1 MKTIDKILFP
11 IDLTEDFQA
20 LFPWVMTFAKKFNAT
35 LYVLFVT
42 QDLAEFSTFYVPH
55 VNIKSFQDEVM
66 KSAQQKL
73 KEVVQQSFKDFP
85 KVESG
90 VAVGAPAEKIIETAK
105 KQKAD
110 LIVMGTHGR
119 KGIERTIFGSVAD
132 KVVREAPC
140 PVVCI
145 HPGRD

>member
-1 MKTIDKILFP
+1 MKAIHKILFP
-11 IDLTEDFQA
+11 IDLTEDYQA
-20 LFPWVMTFAKKFNAT
+20 LFPWVMTFAKKFDAT

-55 VNIKSFQDEVM
+55 INIKSFQDEVM

-73 KEVVQQSFKDFP
+73 NEVMKESFKDFP

-90 VAVGAPAEKIIETAK
+90 VAVGAPADKIVEAAK
-105 KQKAD
+105 KEKAN
-110 LIVMGTHGR
+110 LIIMGTHGR
-119 KGIERTIFGSVAD
+119 KGIERTLFGSVAD
-132 KVVREAPC
+132 KVVRDAPC
-140 PVVCI
+140 PVLCI